1 MGGERAGSTARSHGA
16 GAREP
21 EEVRG
26 RAIRS
31 VGVRQGS
38 VGWLGWIVRSR

>member
-26 RAIRS
+26 ARDPIGWGAS
-31 VGVRQGS
+31 G
-38 VGWLGWIVRSR
+38 VGWLVGLDR